1 MTILNFIEKLYE
13 NSYFTTSLLAA
24 TVVLIVLFF
33 IVLILGIR
41 DAKKSK
47 IEPEIENDDIKDVT
61 FDIPSELNNIKEDVT
76 FEMPS
81 LTKNLEDFKKSLEEE
96 MQIENNDIELK
107 PTNDD
112 KALIDSTRP
121 VKILDINEIEDTV
134 IIPKLKIKENDSE
147 SSNDETETD
156 VINPSK
162 VEV

>member
-24 TVVLIVLFF
+24 TIVLIVLFF
-33 IVLILGIR
+33 VVLILGIK
-41 DAKKSK
+41 DSKKSK
-47 IEPEIENDDIKDVT
+47 EEVVVENDDIKDVT
-61 FDIPSELNNIKEDVT
+61 FNMSSELNNIKEDVT

-96 MQIENNDIELK
+96 MQSENNDIEVK
-107 PTNDD
+107 PTNED

-121 VKILDINEIEDTV
+121 VKILDINEIEDTI
-134 IIPKLKIKENDSE
+134 IIPKLKIKENDNE
-147 SSNDETETD
+147 STNDETNID
-156 VINPSK
+156 VINPSN